1 MDLIQQTRITHSAV
15 PKTLLS
21 ALLCAALLCGCDQE
35 TAQNSDTNKGPY
47 RPYWELTKLERPI
60 SELTAVAKRSA
71 EQRTAM
77 KLAFETPSVRPKY
90 AEAHHFLAAK
100 LYEEALPILTDLAT
114 QGYAD
119 AQYDLF
125 IFYDKNNRGQDN
137 LKDDQKSL
145 HWLQMAIDQGHPA
158 AQASMADLYHNGK
171 NLLVQLDWAK
181 AAEWMTISAEQGRA
195 TAQRALGLWYK
206 LGNGVEQDPIESYK
220 WNQLALNRYENSVSA
235 GVLTQIVENSQGYL
249 IDHFNLTEEQVR
261 QAEQRAAQWE
271 KDHPWAYQSRDDLR
285 NYSWEAPEDFPP
297 PPAVE
302 AKLSDENQ

>member
-1 MDLIQQTRITHSAV
+1 
-15 PKTLLS
+15 
-21 ALLCAALLCGCDQE
+21 
-35 TAQNSDTNKGPY
+35 
-47 RPYWELTKLERPI
+47 
-60 SELTAVAKRSA
+60 
-71 EQRTAM
+71 M
-77 KLAFETPSVRPKY
+77 KLAFEAPSVRPKY

-145 HWLQMAIDQGHPA
+145 HWLQKAIDQGHPA

-235 GVLTQIVENSQGYL
+235 GVLAQIVENSQGYL
-249 IDHFNLTEEQVR
+249 IDHFKLTEEQIR

-302 AKLSDENQ
+302 AKLSAENQ